1 MMVSTKGRYAL
12 MVCLELARQEPGS
25 FISLR
30 EVAQRQGMSMKY
42 LESIVAMLHKA
53 GLVQSQ
59 RGKDGGYRL
68 TRPPEQCFVAEILQV
83 TEGSLAS
90 VNCGEPGSACA
101 KAGSC
106 ITYPMWR
113 QLDQLI
119 DRYLG
124 QISLGDLLSGRLPT
138 RLPQPS
144 APDIS
149 AGERTIGCAA
159 PREGER

>member
-12 MVCLELARQEPGS
+12 MVCLDLARQEPGS

-42 LESIVAMLHKA
+42 LESIVAMLNKA

-68 TRPPEQCFVAEILQV
+68 AQPPEQCFVAEILQV

-90 VNCGEPGSACA
+90 VNCVEPAA
-101 KAGSC
+101 PAPKPAAA
-106 ITYPMWR
+106 
-113 QLDQLI
+113 
-119 DRYLG
+119 
-124 QISLGDLLSGRLPT
+124 LPT
-138 RLPQPS
+138 PCGAS
-144 APDIS
+144 WIS
-149 AGERTIGCAA
+149 
-159 PREGER
+159 